1 MSNSILKIKQCK
13 ESITTLEILM
23 RKKSEGQAKTLKR
36 SNNASVIE
44 QD

>member
-13 ESITTLEILM
+13 ESITTLEIPM
-23 RKKSEGQAKTLKR
+23 RDSEGQVKTLKR

>member
-23 RKKSEGQAKTLKR
+23 SKSEGQVKTLKR